1 MPTPILMPALSPTM
15 TEGNLVRW
23 LKKEGETIE
32 PGDVIAEIETDK
44 ATMEVEAVDEG
55 RLGKILVSEGSEGIA
70 VNAEIGLL
78 LLEGEEEGA
87 LASYQSAPQGKGEVV
102 EEVAASA
109 APVEEAASAG
119 ENIQGSKD
127 TNGRILASPL
137 AKRIARTEKID
148 LTAVSGS
155 GPNGRI
161 VKRDV
166 EEALAAA
173 ASSPRP
179 MVQPTTP
186 APSSSPPPSGVDAKE
201 LADKLGMRYEATPHT
216 MMRKTIARRL
226 SESKQTVPHFYLSI
240 ECRIDALLSLRQELN
255 GSLEGDKISVND
267 FIISACAG
275 ALKKVPRAN
284 ASWHEEAILSY
295 SDCDIA
301 VAVAIPDGLIT
312 PIVKQAQNKG
322 LVTISREMKDYAA
335 RARAGALKPEEYIGG
350 TFSLSN
356 LGMFGIRDF
365 SAVINPP
372 HGCILAVGAGEQ
384 RVIVV
389 KGEMTVATLMT
400 CTLSVDHRVVDGAI
414 GAEFLSAFKGLI
426 ETPMTMLL

>member
-15 TEGNLVRW
+15 SEGNLVRW
-23 LKKEGETIE
+23 LKKEGETID

-55 RLGKILVSEGSEGIA
+55 RLGKILVAEGSEGIA
-70 VNAEIGLL
+70 VNAEIALL
-78 LLEGEEEGA
+78 LLEGEEEGT
-87 LASYQSAPQGKGEVV
+87 LASYQSAPQGKGAVV

-109 APVEEAASAG
+109 APVEESVVPG
-119 ENIQGSKD
+119 ESIQGSKD
-127 TNGRILASPL
+127 ADGRILASPL

-148 LTAVSGS
+148 LMAVSGS

-173 ASSPRP
+173 ASSPP
-179 MVQPTTP
+179 PIVQPTTT
-186 APSSSPPPSGVDAKE
+186 APSSPPSSGVDAKE
-201 LADKLGMRYEATPHT
+201 LADKLGMRYEVTPHT

-240 ECRIDALLSLRQELN
+240 ECRIDKLLSLRQELN

-284 ASWHEEAILSY
+284 ASWHEEGILSY

-389 KGEMTVATLMT
+389 KGEMTVATVMT

>member
-15 TEGNLVRW
+15 SEGNLVRW
-23 LKKEGETIE
+23 LKKEGETID

-70 VNAEIGLL
+70 VNAEIALL

-87 LASYQSAPQGKGEVV
+87 LASYQATPQGKAV
-102 EEVAASA
+102 EESAAPA
-109 APVEEAASAG
+109 APVEQAAAPS
-119 ENIQGSKD
+119 ESIQAPA
-127 TNGRILASPL
+127 NGRILASPL

-148 LTAVSGS
+148 LTAISGS

-173 ASSPRP
+173 ASSPP
-179 MVQPTTP
+179 IVQPTTT
-186 APSSSPPPSGVDAKE
+186 APSIQPTSLPPSSGVDAKE

-226 SESKQTVPHFYLSI
+226 SESKRTVPHFYLSI
-240 ECRIDALLSLRQELN
+240 ECQIDNLLSLRQELN
-255 GSLEGDKISVND
+255 ASLEGDKISVND

-322 LVTISREMKDYAA
+322 LVAISREMKDYAA